1 MLKYKYE
8 CDKCDTVATQLKAGV
23 PTDWVSVEIVARVN
37 GVSVSIPG
45 KLICPEC
52 ALKMGI
58 NPADVKSPETAS
70 DQLYDLIYEI
80 GADAASD
87 SRS

>member
-8 CDKCDTVATQLKAGV
+8 CDKCPTMATQLQAGV
-23 PTDWVSVEIVARVN
+23 PTDWVSVTITASVN
-37 GVSVSIPG
+37 GHSVQVPG

-58 NPADVKSPETAS
+58 NPAESKGPESVA
-70 DQLYDLIYEI
+70 DQLYDMIYEI
-80 GADAASD
+80 GSDAVSD
-87 SRS
+87 SQP

>member
-8 CDKCDTVATQLKAGV
+8 CDKCDTVATQLQVGIPK
-23 PTDWVSVEIVARVN
+23 DWVSISINVNAN
-37 GVSVSIPG
+37 GVSAAIPG

-58 NPADVKSPETAS
+58 NPAEIKRVVNEA
-70 DQLYDLIYEI
+70 DQLYNLIYDI
-80 GADAASD
+80 GVGAVENSHQ
-87 SRS
+87 

>member
-8 CDKCDTVATQLKAGV
+8 CDKCPTVATQLQVGV
-23 PTDWVSVEIVARVN
+23 PTDWVAVALIVRVN
-37 GVSVSIPG
+37 THTVDIPG

-58 NPADVKSPETAS
+58 NPADAKGPATVA
-70 DQLYDLIYEI
+70 DQLYDLVYEI
-80 GADAASD
+80 GADAFSD
-87 SRS
+87 LQQ